1 LIRLGGFIVRLVL
14 ALGLSLGLW
23 VFVSLSENPDE
34 QANFEGLTLTPRG
47 IASGLVLVDQ
57 NSLPNPIL
65 PDINVTVV
73 TDRRQRT
80 LIRPVDLRA
89 FIDLSEFGP
98 GDYTVPV
105 GVEIVRSDLSIT
117 IPEDG
122 IEPRTVSVR
131 IEDLIT
137 ATVPITLVIQGN
149 LPFSF
154 ELGQPEVRQNGRPIE
169 TINVQGPESR
179 VQRVVA
185 ARAVAN
191 VDQIRAS
198 YSAPLQLVPIDAN
211 GQLVEGVTI
220 EQTSV
225 NVSIPVRPV
234 VGLRLV
240 PIQATVTGLPAPGY
254 AIASITV
261 TPTLITLT
269 GNSGA
274 LDRVASIATEEIN
287 ISGAR
292 GRLEVAAELVFPN
305 GTSAGPQ
312 EGEQVTVI
320 IDVVPITQPF
330 QVTLPVQVTLSGI
343 GRGLIPTLQPQIIT
357 VTLSGESA
365 ALGRLAAQPLL
376 ANVDLNG
383 LGAGSYVATPRLNL
397 PTGINVVGAL
407 PEVTITLRVPATPE
421 PTETAT
427 NAPTNAPSATP
438 GNEPTTEAT
447 PTPDATTP
455 PEDTPTA
462 SPGVSPEPVPTA
474 TPTP

>member
-1 LIRLGGFIVRLVL
+1 M
-14 ALGLSLGLW
+14 A
-23 VFVSLSENPDE
+23 
-34 QANFEGLTLTPRG
+34 
-47 IASGLVLVDQ
+47 
-57 NSLPNPIL
+57 
-65 PDINVTVV
+65 
-73 TDRRQRT
+73 
-80 LIRPVDLRA
+80 
-89 FIDLSEFGP
+89 
-98 GDYTVPV
+98 
-105 GVEIVRSDLSIT
+105 
-117 IPEDG
+117 
-122 IEPRTVSVR
+122 
-131 IEDLIT
+131 
-137 ATVPITLVIQGN
+137 
-149 LPFSF
+149 
-154 ELGQPEVRQNGRPIE
+154 
-169 TINVQGPESR
+169 
-179 VQRVVA
+179 
-185 ARAVAN
+185 
-191 VDQIRAS
+191 
-198 YSAPLQLVPIDAN
+198 IDAN

-240 PIQATVTGLPAPGY
+240 PIQATISGLPAAGY

-292 GRLEVAAELVFPN
+292 GRVELAAGLIFPN

-312 EGEQVTVI
+312 EEEEATVI
-320 IDVVPITQPF
+320 IDIVPIAQPF

-383 LGAGSYVATPRLNL
+383 LGAGSYVATPRLDL
-397 PTGINVVGAL
+397 PPGINVVGTVT
-407 PEVTITLRVPATPE
+407 EVTITLRVPATPE

-427 NAPTNAPSATP
+427 DAPTSAPSATP
-438 GNEPTTEAT
+438 GSEPTAEAS
-447 PTPDATTP
+447 PTPDTTATPEETP
-455 PEDTPTA
+455 SVTPD
-462 SPGVSPEPVPTA
+462 PSPEPSPTA
-474 TPTP
+474 TP